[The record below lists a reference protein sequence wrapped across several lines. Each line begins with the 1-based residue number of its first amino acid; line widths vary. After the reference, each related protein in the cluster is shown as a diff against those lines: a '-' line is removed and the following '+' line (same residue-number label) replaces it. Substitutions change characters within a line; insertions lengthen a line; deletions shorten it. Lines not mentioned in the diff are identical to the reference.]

1 MFAEVRKEQ
10 TLSKPPFFLDP
21 RVKCQRAQEFDD
33 KLATRIIGQENA
45 VRGMSSLYQLFLAG
59 LNQTSRPVG
68 TLLFLGPTGSGK
80 TRVVEAAAEVLFG
93 DANAVIKIDCAEFQH
108 SHEISKLV
116 GSPPGYLGHRETV
129 PLLTQENINKYQ
141 TERDPFTLLLFDEIE
156 KASDALWQLLL
167 GVLDKAVLTLG
178 DNRKV
183 DFSKTM
189 IFMTSNIGA
198 GEISDLI
205 SGSIG
210 FAPARGGALRPNDL
224 DQKIYKT

>member
-93 DANAVIKIDCAEFQH
+93 DANAD
-108 SHEISKLV
+108 
-116 GSPPGYLGHRETV
+116 LGCCFD
-129 PLLTQENINKYQ
+129 
-141 TERDPFTLLLFDEIE
+141 DP
-156 KASDALWQLLL
+156 
-167 GVLDKAVLTLG
+167 
-178 DNRKV
+178 
-183 DFSKTM
+183 
-189 IFMTSNIGA
+189 
-198 GEISDLI
+198 
-205 SGSIG
+205 G
-210 FAPARGGALRPNDL
+210 FARAS
-224 DQKIYKT
+224 